1 MIKENIQSAESS
13 EDSAFF
19 KARFESTIEQLKNK
33 KISNQSEEFNEILQ
47 IWIETSQRKFRV
59 YSMIT
64 TNVLSIE
71 NYNEDYQDEDITVFI
86 QNVKEL
92 GEKGHSIVEDQE
104 LWGDFIEKIID
115 HIELVQHQR
124 NVILDAIEKVGNI
137 EKIVVRSVEEL
148 TQESEIA
155 KADLRRL
162 KKENRKSKEIFADLK
177 KKSEKMQ
184 KDFIAI
190 LGIFAAILLASFGGL
205 TVISNILK
213 EMNTPL
219 GKILILSSLSILAVL
234 IIIFLLLNGIS
245 KLTGENLRNCSCKPG
260 EVCKCSLYEKHPT
273 LFVSAVALIA
283 IFIFGVFEL
292 LIDFENLKTH
302 TNDSILILLLILS
315 IIVLIILA
323 VTYHFTFS
331 SKNNDRQKEHDH

>member
-1 MIKENIQSAESS
+1 
-13 EDSAFF
+13 
-19 KARFESTIEQLKNK
+19 
-33 KISNQSEEFNEILQ
+33 
-47 IWIETSQRKFRV
+47 
-59 YSMIT
+59 
-64 TNVLSIE
+64 
-71 NYNEDYQDEDITVFI
+71 
-86 QNVKEL
+86 
-92 GEKGHSIVEDQE
+92 
-104 LWGDFIEKIID
+104 
-115 HIELVQHQR
+115 
-124 NVILDAIEKVGNI
+124 
-137 EKIVVRSVEEL
+137 
-148 TQESEIA
+148 
-155 KADLRRL
+155 
-162 KKENRKSKEIFADLK
+162 
-177 KKSEKMQ
+177 
-184 KDFIAI
+184 